1 MASAALVVGTADAK
15 QAHGSPTDPTRDTAT
30 QIQVPCQPQ
39 CPLGAPY
46 LVRTCDVTAHQSPAG
61 RGGAC
66 SRARARARW
75 RARSVQCRLELAV
88 PRRGAPAQM
97 VLVVFTTP
105 QEPRRGLPIPTSALR
120 AVFRYDHQQS
130 HSGGCA
136 ARSRWRAT
144 LVRLHRPTPFVH
156 VAISLGNVVV
166 LCSVF
171 LSQSH

>member
-1 MASAALVVGTADAK
+1 MVGTADAK

-30 QIQVPCQPQ
+30 QIQVPCQPH

-105 QEPRRGLPIPTSALR
+105 QEPRRGLPIQPAHFGRCSGTITSNRTLGVAPR
-120 AVFRYDHQQS
+120 GQ
-130 HSGGCA
+130 GGGQHLFGFTGPPLLFMLPSAWEMLLFC
-136 ARSRWRAT
+136 
-144 LVRLHRPTPFVH
+144 
-156 VAISLGNVVV
+156 V
-166 LCSVF
+166 LCSCLRAIRLV
-171 LSQSH
+171 L